1 MHIIVVVFMMLLRPL
16 WLIQSVMSC
25 TQRFRSA
32 AGQNFGIS
40 DYVRSHLL
48 NLDVRP
54 PSHRQWSELQQS
66 PSAQHP
72 YELANQLQK
81 P

>member
-1 MHIIVVVFMMLLRPL
+1 MADPVSDVVQPTL
-16 WLIQSVMSC
+16 
-25 TQRFRSA
+25 RSA
-32 AGQNFGIS
+32 AGQNFGIGG
-40 DYVRSHLL
+40 YLRSRLL

-54 PSHRQWSELQQS
+54 RSHRQWIELQQN

>member
-1 MHIIVVVFMMLLRPL
+1 MAARAAPRVLGA
-16 WLIQSVMSC
+16 IQ
-25 TQRFRSA
+25 RLRSA
-32 AGQNFGIS
+32 AGQNFGIG
-40 DYVRSHLL
+40 DYVRSRLL

-54 PSHRQWSELQQS
+54 PSHRQWSELQQN